1 MMRRLLPA
9 EEDDNPTTKVHGR
22 SVTIQQVIMMGAGG
36 QKSSQEFKAD
46 IGQSEFHDSV
56 LLEEL
61 QPSRMARMEFHL
73 PRSGCQFESR
83 HHGFES
89 TRQPEFESLRCN
101 FGRAHVSVE
110 GQVQPPFGT
119 ISQSIEGLKRNFE
132 HEELQKESAL
142 SSFGDSEFRQFFSRG
157 FNSESGR
164 TGISETSKGHSFESA
179 QRSHDV
185 PLLEKR
191 RHSFGPGGEVA
202 SKMYRDL
209 ESAGDNLGGDKMGSG
224 DDLRPTLRK
233 QIAID
238 IEDPSRIEAS
248 RSPDIVTSTNIN
260 KSKMKDNNRQV
271 LTFQRREERLT
282 VIKRVHDMSSPS
294 VSFQSR
300 IESYDETQKGRVSSL
315 EQSYSKEDSFESSV
329 VSGDNSECAISPRYR
344 SHLHLS
350 QESIRLTPRLSD
362 LSGTTSEDSH
372 SPGSSSREPS
382 PYNRDRILS
391 QMFIKGETTPDR
403 LELNKQS
410 SSGSEGTF
418 PEYCANIVITPDA
431 GENLSCKPG
440 LEGSEHET
448 SEDEKSRKLL
458 HPGHFKKHLHARYLS
473 SLRNR
478 NSSSSTDTSQEHCS
492 QEVSIESLGGS
503 SIEVFESVDESKEVP
518 QEETKEEPQEA
529 KDDDLIFGPAFKPS
543 PRSHLHSHIRQSDQP
558 LDLSHGID
566 PPGVVGRL
574 GPAGFS
580 ESEVMSPSSTK
591 QFSPS
596 STFFHRSL
604 LQHQYMPSPQ
614 TSPLCSVPEGG
625 RIFNFNLPSPFEG
638 AHSDPE
644 IFSPSPISPGLHF
657 TFPPRASLLS
667 SMSELNR
674 LAVSPRAYYP
684 SQPLQLSPLSKQ
696 AYMPMGKYEMS
707 NRSECKERR
716 AFSDSDAYLCP
727 VCGQVFPSYD
737 NLAKHMAKH
746 LPTETI
752 RSGDNNK
759 IHYCKVCNRSFS
771 RSDMLTR
778 HMRLHT
784 GLKPYECSD
793 CGQVFSRSDHLN
805 THKRTHTG
813 EKPYRCPQCP
823 YAACRRDMITRH
835 MRTHLKRSA
844 KRGKFLSVP
853 ARENNEI
860 RKGSV
865 SSTDTTDSQEL
876 SSRTYSA
883 SSVDSL
889 ELEANPRSRSLHS
902 MDSSESEVLVMLTT
916 KSRNWSSTST
926 ESTVFEEQK
935 PGFPSSTSY
944 ESRTVESM
952 SFRQSRNWS
961 TASFESAESEDHS
974 SHQDCEDTIFDKE
987 KSYTDIENRSQLDS
1001 FSIDAECIE
1010 KISISSQRR

>member
-1 MMRRLLPA
+1 MRRLLPA
-9 EEDDNPTTKVHGR
+9 EEDVNPTNLKLHGS
-22 SVTIQQVIMMGAGG
+22 SVTCHQVIMMGAGG
-36 QKSSQEFKAD
+36 KNSSQEFTAD
-46 IGQSEFHDSV
+46 IGQSDFRDSR
-56 LLEEL
+56 LFLEEL
-61 QPSRMARMEFHL
+61 QPSTMARMEFRL
-73 PRSGCQFESR
+73 PGSGCQFESR
-83 HHGFES
+83 HHGFKS
-89 TRQPEFESLRCN
+89 TRQPEFESLRRS
-101 FGRAHVSVE
+101 FGRTHLN
-110 GQVQPPFGT
+110 VQPPFGT
-119 ISQSIEGLKRNFE
+119 ISQSIEGQKRNFE
-132 HEELQKESAL
+132 HAELQKESAL
-142 SSFGDSEFRQFFSRG
+142 PSFGDSEFRQFFSRG
-157 FNSESGR
+157 YNSESGR
-164 TGISETSKGHSFESA
+164 TGISETSKGRSFEST

-185 PLLEKR
+185 SILEKR

-202 SKMYRDL
+202 PKMHRDF
-209 ESAGDNLGGDKMGSG
+209 ESAGDNLGDKMGSG

-238 IEDPSRIEAS
+238 IEDSSRIEAS
-248 RSPDIVTSTNIN
+248 RSPDNVH
-260 KSKMKDNNRQV
+260 KSKMEDDNRLV
-271 LTFQRREERLT
+271 LTLQRREERLT
-282 VIKRVHDMSSPS
+282 VIKRVHDMNSPS
-294 VSFQSR
+294 VSFQSKV
-300 IESYDETQKGRVSSL
+300 EAYDETQKGRALSL

-329 VSGDNSECAISPRYR
+329 VSGDNSDRAISPGYR

-350 QESIRLTPRLSD
+350 QESIGLTPHLSD

-382 PYNRDRILS
+382 PYNRDRMLS
-391 QMFIKGETTPDR
+391 HMLVKGDTTPDR

-418 PEYCANIVITPDA
+418 PEYCANIVITPDT
-431 GENLSCKPG
+431 GESSSCKPG
-440 LEGSEHET
+440 LGEGSEHET
-448 SEDEKSRKLL
+448 SEDEKCRKLL

-473 SLRNR
+473 SLRSH
-478 NSSSSTDTSQEHCS
+478 NSSSSTDTSQEHGS

-503 SIEVFESVDESKEVP
+503 SIEVFESVDESKES
-518 QEETKEEPQEA
+518 QQHEGTKEEPQET
-529 KDDDLIFGPAFKPS
+529 KEEDLILGPTFKPS
-543 PRSHLHSHIRQSDQP
+543 PRSHLHSHTRQTDQP

-566 PPGVVGRL
+566 PAGVAGRP

-580 ESEVMSPSSTK
+580 DSDMSPSSTK

-614 TSPLCSVPEGG
+614 TSPLCTVPEGG

-657 TFPPRASLLS
+657 TFPPRAAFLS

-684 SQPLQLSPLSKQ
+684 SQPLQLSKQ
-696 AYMPMGKYEMS
+696 AYMPMAKYEML

-853 ARENNEI
+853 ERENNEI

-889 ELEANPRSRSLHS
+889 ELDANPRSRSLHS
-902 MDSSESEVLVMLTT
+902 MDSSESEVMVMMTT
-916 KSRNWSSTST
+916 KSRNWSTTSM

-935 PGFPSSTSY
+935 PGFPSSTSF

-961 TASFESAESEDHS
+961 TTSLESVESEGHGTR
-974 SHQDCEDTIFDKE
+974 QDCDDTIFDKE
-987 KSYTDIENRSQLDS
+987 KSHTELENRPQLDN
-1001 FSIDAECIE
+1001 FSIDTECIE